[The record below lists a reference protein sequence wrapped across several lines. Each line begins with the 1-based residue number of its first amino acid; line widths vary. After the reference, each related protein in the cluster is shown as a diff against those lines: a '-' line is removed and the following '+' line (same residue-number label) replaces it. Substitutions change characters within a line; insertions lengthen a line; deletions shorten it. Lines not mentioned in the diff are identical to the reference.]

1 MPLEAY
7 GLPSDVLLW
16 KAALLTVISFAVGIL
31 GGFVGLALGTM
42 RLPALLLLGAAPSL
56 AGGTN
61 IIVSTSSA
69 LLGSV
74 RHLQEGR
81 VAWRLAA
88 VMGIPSMVGA
98 FIGGFASRWAPDAV
112 LVVAVGVLVFWQG
125 VELLQKFRSEGVP
138 GGSGASGGSLDP
150 ELSLR
155 TPRGLAGS
163 GIGLGVGLVGG
174 AVGLILGSMRLPAMI
189 RVMGIDPR
197 TAAGTNLLIGFAMGS
212 MGWIGH
218 VSQGNVDY
226 PIAALMSANRH
237 GGQLPRGSAHGP
249 RRPVQAGGRHGSG
262 PAGNRRPARMA
273 WARLGQRPVGAS
285 MCCAARP
292 PRCRV

>member
-1 MPLEAY
+1 MPLDAY

-69 LLGSV
+69 LLGSI

-125 VELLQKFRSEGVP
+125 VELLQKFRSDGAP
-138 GGSGASGGSLDP
+138 GGSGAGGAAAADPSL
-150 ELSLR
+150 SFR
-155 TPRGLAGS
+155 TAKGLAGS

-226 PIAALMSANRH
+226 PMAALMSATAMI
-237 GGQLPRGSAHGP
+237 GSYLGAQLT
-249 RRPVQAGGRHGSG
+249 GRVDLS
-262 PAGNRRPARMA
+262 
-273 WARLGQRPVGAS
+273 RLVGAMGVVLLAIGVLLVWRGLAWS
-285 MCCAARP
+285 GAL
-292 PRCRV
+292 

>member
-1 MPLEAY
+1 MTSPLDAY
-7 GLPSDVLLW
+7 GLPSDVLVW
-16 KAALLTVISFAVGIL
+16 QAALLTVISFAVGVL

-98 FIGGFASRWAPDAV
+98 FIGGFASRWAPDAL

-125 VELLQKFRSEGVP
+125 VELLQRVRSESAT
-138 GGSGASGGSLDP
+138 GGGGTSEPAPAPSL
-150 ELSLR
+150 SIK
-155 TPRGLAGS
+155 TARGLAGS
-163 GIGLGVGLVGG
+163 GIGLGVGLLGG

-197 TAAGTNLLIGFAMGS
+197 TAAGTNLLIGFGMGA

-218 VSQGNVDY
+218 VSQGRVDY
-226 PIAALMSANRH
+226 PMAALMSATAMI
-237 GGQLPRGSAHGP
+237 GSYLGAQLTGRVDLSKLVGSMGAVLLAIGVLLVWRGLVWSATP
-249 RRPVQAGGRHGSG
+249 
-262 PAGNRRPARMA
+262 
-273 WARLGQRPVGAS
+273 
-285 MCCAARP
+285 
-292 PRCRV
+292 

>member
-125 VELLQKFRSEGVP
+125 WSCCRSSEARALRAGAEPAEGPSIPSCPSEPQGGWP
-138 GGSGASGGSLDP
+138 GPGSVWESG
-150 ELSLR
+150 
-155 TPRGLAGS
+155 
-163 GIGLGVGLVGG
+163 
-174 AVGLILGSMRLPAMI
+174 
-189 RVMGIDPR
+189 
-197 TAAGTNLLIGFAMGS
+197 
-212 MGWIGH
+212 
-218 VSQGNVDY
+218 
-226 PIAALMSANRH
+226 
-237 GGQLPRGSAHGP
+237 
-249 RRPVQAGGRHGSG
+249 
-262 PAGNRRPARMA
+262 
-273 WARLGQRPVGAS
+273 
-285 MCCAARP
+285 
-292 PRCRV
+292 

>member
-69 LLGSV
+69 LLGSI

-98 FIGGFASRWAPDAV
+98 FIGGFASSGAPYAL

-125 VELLQKFRSEGVP
+125 VELLQKFRSEGAP
-138 GGSGASGGSLDP
+138 GGSGAGGAALDP
-150 ELSLR
+150 SLSIR
-155 TPRGLAGS
+155 TARGLAGS

-197 TAAGTNLLIGFAMGS
+197 TAAGTNLLIGFAMGA

-218 VSQGNVDY
+218 VSQGHVDY
-226 PIAALMSANRH
+226 PMAALMSATAMV
-237 GGQLPRGSAHGP
+237 GSYLGAQLT
-249 RRPVQAGGRHGSG
+249 GRVDLSK
-262 PAGNRRPARMA
+262 
-273 WARLGQRPVGAS
+273 LVGAMGAVLLAIGVLLVWRGLAWS
-285 MCCAARP
+285 ATP
-292 PRCRV
+292 

>member
-1 MPLEAY
+1 MTSPLEAF
-7 GLPSDVLLW
+7 GLPSDVLVW
-16 KAALLTVISFAVGIL
+16 KAVLLTVISFAVGIL

-69 LLGSV
+69 LLGSI

-112 LVVAVGVLVFWQG
+112 LVVVVGVLVFWQG
-125 VELLQKFRSEGVP
+125 VELLQKVRAQGAP
-138 GGSGASGGSLDP
+138 GANRDNEDDLGSA
-150 ELSLR
+150 LSLK

-163 GIGLGVGLVGG
+163 GIGLAVGLIGG

-226 PIAALMSANRH
+226 PMAAMMSATAML
-237 GGQLPRGSAHGP
+237 GSYLGAQLT
-249 RRPVQAGGRHGSG
+249 GRVDLS
-262 PAGNRRPARMA
+262 
-273 WARLGQRPVGAS
+273 RLVGA
-285 MCCAARP
+285 MGLVLLAIGVLLVWRGLAWGGAI
-292 PRCRV
+292 